1 MEVASEASGRPSDP
15 VVVDDDSGR
24 ADNAD
29 AADASAAAAAASTA
43 PPTDISA
50 DEGAA
55 SLAPN
60 TSSSSTAASIER
72 PTSEDATVAESRKMV
87 VRALD
92 SKICEEEAP
101 VALAAI
107 STACTLVNNIITH
120 PDETKYKKIRT
131 NNPAIRK
138 KLLQCPGAQDLLLAL
153 GFRTKVIEFEEFWIV
168 DDSPVV
174 HRMLADGLLALERY
188 KELTETKIE
197 RNAKIRRERLANMN
211 DDRAK
216 VLADIEADKQARRD
230 REEMRQRK

>member
-24 ADNAD
+24 ADNAG

-55 SLAPN
+55 SLAAAPN
-60 TSSSSTAASIER
+60 TSSSIAR

-107 STACTLVNNIITH
+107 STACTLINNIITH
-120 PDETKYKKIRT
+120 PDEAKYKKIRT

-168 DDSPVV
+168 DDSPIV